1 MKEKLNLFKEKYPIL
16 LSVIIAALWY
26 LLFNISGIIFAQIP
40 SVLEGGNGYLIQLL
54 VDLAM
59 TVFGIG
65 LMFLFGYKKIFKERK
80 YSIGKEIV
88 TGLYLI
94 IISVLAIFSHI
105 NLYIMSNKSDIFIEV
120 MQKFGLS
127 TSYST
132 QPFGQ
137 ILLFIVTMILVGT
150 AEEFTFRGLLAN
162 LIFDKYG
169 KTLKGV
175 WFSTFMT
182 GIIFGSMHIFNAM
195 SPGISLHSTTI
206 QAILATVVGM
216 VFTAIYFRTRN
227 IWFIVFLHAFNNF
240 AGLFASGVLGA
251 GTISTTISS
260 YSFINLIGAIPHII
274 VLLVLLRKSKM
285 EEILGIEEV

>member
-1 MKEKLNLFKEKYPIL
+1 MKEKLYILKEKYPIL
-16 LSVIIAALWY
+16 LSIVIAVLWIMT
-26 LLFNISGIIFAQIP
+26 LFISGVVLAQIP
-40 SVLEGGNGYLIQLL
+40 FIVETGNGYTHQLITDL
-54 VDLAM
+54 VGTILG
-59 TVFGIG
+59 VVLI
-65 LMFLFGYKKIFKERK
+65 LLFGYKKVFKERK
-80 YSIGKEIV
+80 YGAGKEIL
-88 TGLYLI
+88 TGLYPI
-94 IISVLAIFSHI
+94 IASVIVIISTLYLYVVFKNFPTLLQGIQGAEITYSVQPASNILIF
-105 NLYIMSNKSDIFIEV
+105 
-120 MQKFGLS
+120 
-127 TSYST
+127 T
-132 QPFGQ
+132 
-137 ILLFIVTMILVGT
+137 VTMILIAT
-150 AEEFTFRGLLAN
+150 AEEFTFRGLIAN

-227 IWFIVFLHAFNNF
+227 IWFLVFLHAFNNF